1 MANEHLKGRTF
12 RQDLERLG
20 MALNSAQVL
29 HVLYRKL
36 PYITQQSQLFNPM

>member
-1 MANEHLKGRTF
+1 
-12 RQDLERLG
+12 

-36 PYITQQSQLFNPM
+36 PYITQQSQLFNPIQCNVAEYEYPIHEAFEVYE